1 MTSQNCYTHSV
12 LVMKLFLLCATKTL
26 FKTLAY
32 SDSKHKCS
40 SVYATL
46 GVSIYRI
53 VHTNL
58 VITVI
63 LEDSAH

>member
-53 VHTNL
+53 VHTN
-58 VITVI
+58 
-63 LEDSAH
+63 